1 MALTDNI
8 RFRQGKLAALANQA
22 ITNGSLW
29 FTTDEGAIYLDVGG
43 ERVRFGDYITV
54 PAIANLPTAGHAY
67 ESALYYAKA
76 ENVLAR
82 WDKQNGKWVQL
93 NAAGLSKIVVNGTGN
108 VLSGATITIDPETGA
123 KVLTFSTESVATS
136 EALNTLQTRVTAV
149 EAVAAQNKAD
159 IATLNGDASTAGSV
173 AKAVADAKADLQAKI
188 DAVDA
193 LADQGIADAAAAKT
207 YAEGVQSNL
216 NNTNT
221 RVDAAEADIDALQAA
236 VGEGGSVAEKIA
248 DAKEEIIGSAS
259 DAAGAETIHGALNAA
274 AAAQSAAEAAQGTA
288 DGAAAQAAQNKTDIS
303 GLNTRLTGA
312 EADIDNLQAAVN
324 TLNADDKTEGSV
336 DYKVAQEVAKILNDN
351 DTSDIDTLEEIA
363 SWITNDT
370 TGAASMAKDIADI
383 KSKNQS
389 QDTLIQG
396 LDAEIDANK
405 QAAEK
410 AVSDLESALKGD
422 AETYTDLGKAEDAI
436 IVAKA
441 QADKGVADA
450 ATASA
455 AAAQVQQ
462 NLNQTNTTLSGATA
476 DISDLKGRMTQAES
490 DIDALEQADTTIRGE
505 FAAADEALEE
515 KLVGDATVYTD
526 LGKAEDAIQ
535 ANAGSIQTINTNI
548 SAIQSV
554 LTWDTFA

>member
-8 RFRQGKLAALANQA
+8 RFRQGSLASLVNQSVV
-22 ITNGSLW
+22 NGSLW
-29 FTTDEGAIYLDVGG
+29 FTTDEGAIYLDVNGS
-43 ERVRFGDYITV
+43 RVRFGDFVTV
-54 PAIANLPTAGHAY
+54 ANVASLPTAGHAY

-82 WDKQNGKWVQL
+82 WDKTTSKWVQL
-93 NAAGLSKIVVNGTGN
+93 NAAGLTKVNVTGGGN
-108 VLSGATITIDPETGA
+108 VLSGATTTIDPETGA
-123 KVLTFSTESVATS
+123 KVLTFTTQNVATS
-136 EALNTLQTRVTAV
+136 EELGTIQTRVSTLETKMEGV
-149 EAVAAQNKAD
+149 QAD
-159 IATLNGDASTAGSV
+159 LTTLKGTGEGSV

-216 NNTNT
+216 NATNLRMDT
-221 RVDAAEADIDALQAA
+221 AEANIQTLQEA
-236 VGEGGSVAEKIA
+236 VGEGGSVDEKIE
-248 DAKEEIIGSAS
+248 DVKEEILGNADSAAGSATI
-259 DAAGAETIHGALNAA
+259 AGANKAA
-274 AAAQSAAEAAQGTA
+274 AAAQAAADAAQKAA
-288 DGAAAQAAQNKTDIS
+288 DDAQADADANAGEINGIKTRMD
-303 GLNTRLTGA
+303 GA
-312 EADIDNLQAAVN
+312 EADIDNLQSAVN
-324 TLNADDKTEGSV
+324 TLNGDDQTVGSV

-383 KSKNQS
+383 KSKNNS
-389 QDTLIQG
+389 QDALIEG

-436 IVAKA
+436 IAAKA

-450 ATASA
+450 KAASD
-455 AAAQVQQ
+455 AAAQVQT
-462 NLNQTNTTLSGATA
+462 NLNATNGRVEGAEA
-476 DISDLKGRMTQAES
+476 DIDDLQSRMTQAEK
-490 DIDALEQADTTIRGE
+490 DIDALEAADTTIRGE

-515 KLVGDATVYTD
+515 KLLGDATTYTD

-535 ANAGSIQTINTNI
+535 ANTGSINTINTNI
-548 SAIQSV
+548 EAINAV
-554 LTWDTFA
+554 LTWDTF

>member
-1 MALTDNI
+1 M
-8 RFRQGKLAALANQA
+8 
-22 ITNGSLW
+22 W

-54 PAIANLPTAGHAY
+54 PAVANLPTAGHAY

-93 NAAGLSKIVVNGTGN
+93 NAAGLSKIVVNGSGN
-108 VLSGATITIDPETGA
+108 VLSGATVTLDTETGA

-149 EAVAAQNKAD
+149 EAVAEQNKKD
-159 IATLNGDASTAGSV
+159 IATLNGDANTAGSV

-207 YAEGVQSNL
+207 YAEGVQTNL

-236 VGEGGSVAEKIA
+236 VGEGGSVEEKIA

-274 AAAQSAAEAAQGTA
+274 AAAQSAAEGAQGTA

-324 TLNADDKTEGSV
+324 LLNSDDKTAGSV

-351 DTSDIDTLEEIA
+351 DASDIDTLEEIA

-383 KSKNQS
+383 KTKNQN

-410 AVSDLESALKGD
+410 AVSDLEDALIGD

-436 IVAKA
+436 IEAKA

-450 ATASA
+450 KAASD

-476 DISDLKGRMTQAES
+476 DISNLKGRMTQAEA
-490 DIDALEQADTTIRGE
+490 DIDALELADTTIRGE

-515 KLVGDATVYTD
+515 KLVGDATTYTD

-548 SAIQSV
+548 SAIQST